1 MSILVTGMNEALA
14 MLRSVDAESRSAL
27 SKAINAV
34 ADETHDLAVQKIMS
48 QVALSASYV
57 KSRLYISQRA
67 SVDDPTAVIS
77 GRVRS
82 TQLRRYQ
89 GKQLYVRAKMPGK
102 KRLAGTSVKVKAGG
116 ATKVLKHA
124 WVMKLKYGD
133 IDAKM
138 GRTHGIVQRTGS
150 GRNDYRVLYGPS
162 VDQVWNDVKD
172 DVRPL
177 IEPRLAVEFLKQLGI
192 TS

>member
-1 MSILVTGMNEALA
+1 MSITITGMNEALA
-14 MLRSVDAESRSAL
+14 MLRSVDTESRSAL

-34 ADETHDLAVQKIMS
+34 ADETRDLAVQKILS

-57 KSRLYISQRA
+57 KNRLYISQRA
-67 SVDDPTAVIS
+67 SVDDPAAVIS

-89 GKQLYVRAKMPGK
+89 GKQLYVKAKMPGK
-102 KRLAGTSVKVKAGG
+102 KRLAGVSVKVKAGG
-116 ATKVLKHA
+116 STKVLKHA
-124 WVMKLKYGD
+124 WVMKLKYGE
-133 IDAKM
+133 IDARM
-138 GRTHGIVQRTGS
+138 GLTQGIVQRTGT

-162 VDQVWNDVKD
+162 VDQVWSDVREDVK
-172 DVRPL
+172 PL
-177 IEPRLAVEFLKQLGI
+177 IEPRLAAEFLKQLGI